1 MTAPNIVG
9 VTTITGK
16 TVGVAIGTSDTNIV
30 ANAASS
36 NKVLKINA
44 LLVSNV
50 DGSAAADIT
59 LKIQKGGSTDY
70 HIAKT
75 LSVPADST
83 LDVLNKSIYLEENDI
98 LRALASAASDLEVV
112 CSYEEI
118 S

>member
-1 MTAPNIVG
+1 MTAPNIVD

-16 TVGVAIGTSDTNIV
+16 TVGVAIGTSNTNIV

-36 NKVLKINA
+36 GKVYKVNSI
-44 LLVSNV
+44 LVSNV

-59 LKIQKGGSTDY
+59 LSIQKAAATDF

-98 LRALASAASDLEVV
+98 LRGLASAASDLEVV